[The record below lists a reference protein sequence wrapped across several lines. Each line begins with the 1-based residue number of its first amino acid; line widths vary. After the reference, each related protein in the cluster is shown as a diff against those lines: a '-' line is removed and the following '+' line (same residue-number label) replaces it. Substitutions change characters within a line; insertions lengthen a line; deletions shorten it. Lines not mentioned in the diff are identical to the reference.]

1 MAPKPKIVKFANC
14 FLIMYLV
21 ADAMNPK
28 IHLPLK
34 VPYIELFFEVSVWL
48 KFDFENLMVEFDGG
62 AFKSNCMFGSY
73 IET

>member
-1 MAPKPKIVKFANC
+1 MP
-14 FLIMYLV
+14 LWQ
-21 ADAMNPK
+21 AMNANRK

-34 VPYIELFFEVSVWL
+34 VPYIEFFFEVSVWL